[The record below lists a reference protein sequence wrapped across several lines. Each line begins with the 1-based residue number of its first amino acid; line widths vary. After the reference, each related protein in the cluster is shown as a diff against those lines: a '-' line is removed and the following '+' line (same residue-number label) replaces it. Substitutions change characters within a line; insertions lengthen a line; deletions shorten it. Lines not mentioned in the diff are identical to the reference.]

1 MPRCPL
7 DVQRERANEVLREGA
22 APPGTRHR
30 APVPCKRGFAGT
42 QARPVRSPMA
52 LDKGHPG
59 GPRCAGT
66 QLGSAQGCRSR
77 ASPPDGSSAPS
88 RGMPPHTHD
97 GWPASRSLPAR
108 ASWKRVRLVDA
119 VCRQTFSKE
128 DDVHPEHRPTQG
140 PPNHRLGKGS
150 TCVWAQTRPVRPPM
164 WLNLGHPKAIE
175 CGLKH
180 GITPQTPRVLSPKGA
195 VDWQEEN
202 RCRHALDATSSP
214 PMKKSARDQRS
225 K

>member
-1 MPRCPL
+1 M
-7 DVQRERANEVLREGA
+7 
-22 APPGTRHR
+22 
-30 APVPCKRGFAGT
+30 RGN
-42 QARPVRSPMA
+42 
-52 LDKGHPG
+52 
-59 GPRCAGT
+59 

-77 ASPPDGSSAPS
+77 ATPPDGSSAAS
-88 RGMPPHTHD
+88 RGLQPHTPD
-97 GWPASRSLPAR
+97 GRPGSPTLPAR
-108 ASWKRVRLVDA
+108 ASWIRVRLVDA
-119 VCRQTFSKE
+119 VCCQTFNHE
-128 DDVHPEHRPTQG
+128 DEVQQERRPTQG

-214 PMKKSARDQRS
+214 TMTRSARDQRS
-225 K
+225 N